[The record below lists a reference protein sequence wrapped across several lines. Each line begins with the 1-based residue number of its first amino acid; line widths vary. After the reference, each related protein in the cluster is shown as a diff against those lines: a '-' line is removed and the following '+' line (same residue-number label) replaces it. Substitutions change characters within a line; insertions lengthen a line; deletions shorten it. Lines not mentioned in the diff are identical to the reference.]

1 MDRLTEAEIAE
12 AKRRLAETESLY
24 HPDPSL
30 FDPLFE
36 TGELRRFS
44 RQEVIMTPGTM
55 LIHGGSFFRTSE
67 PMMQWEALVPTRAV
81 RVPDSFIRSYMESSH
96 EFAIWMFGMSEN
108 NMMLAEERAMI
119 LADSAEKQYLKLAR
133 IVPREIFM
141 QLSSRL
147 IARYLGIT
155 EQSLSRIRR
164 TLLETGQL

>member
-1 MDRLTEAEIAE
+1 
-12 AKRRLAETESLY
+12 
-24 HPDPSL
+24 
-30 FDPLFE
+30 
-36 TGELRRFS
+36 
-44 RQEVIMTPGTM
+44 
-55 LIHGGSFFRTSE
+55 
-67 PMMQWEALVPTRAV
+67 
-81 RVPDSFIRSYMESSH
+81 MESSH